1 MDLFVSFYMKKSRTI
16 FWPEAFVEGVYFT
29 VDISGF
35 FIKDQMYIGM
45 CIYVWVLNIIP
56 LIEVSVFMPWQC
68 CFVVWLKIRNGD
80 PSRNFFIVQYCFTY
94 PGLFAFFMWSWEMY
108 CWISIGKMTA
118 SEFPAASAIN
128 CGPTVTGPLF
138 MQQPCGTFISYWVC
152 LLLLQLKI
160 TFN

>member
-29 VDISGF
+29 VDISGL

-94 PGLFAFFMWSWEMY
+94 PGFFAFLCEAEK
-108 CWISIGKMTA
+108 CTV
-118 SEFPAASAIN
+118 EFPLAKWLHLN
-128 CGPTVTGPLF
+128 F
-138 MQQPCGTFISYWVC
+138 
-152 LLLLQLKI
+152 LLLQRSTVVPQLLAHFSCSSLVGLLYP
-160 TFN
+160 TESASCCCN